1 MEWLVTD
8 SGALIPL
15 NPVEEMISMH
25 ADVRARIAR
34 ARELVR
40 QSRALADRIRMHM
53 AARREWHEAGY
64 SVGRHSSVS

>member
-15 NPVEEMISMH
+15 NPIDEMISMH
-25 ADVRARIAR
+25 AEVRERIAR

-40 QSRALADRIRMHM
+40 QSRALAERIRMHM

-64 SVGRHSSVS
+64 TVGRHPRVN

>member
-15 NPVEEMISMH
+15 NPVEEMILMH
-25 ADVRARIAR
+25 AEVREKIAR

-40 QSRALADRIRMHM
+40 QSRVLADRIRLHID
-53 AARREWHEAGY
+53 ARREWHEAGY
-64 SVGRHSSVS
+64 SVGRHSSVN

>member
-40 QSRALADRIRMHM
+40 RSRALSQRIRLHI
-53 AARREWHEAGY
+53 AARREWHKTRY
-64 SVGRHSSVS
+64 SVCGHSSVS

>member
-40 QSRALADRIRMHM
+40 QSRAL
-53 AARREWHEAGY
+53 GP
-64 SVGRHSSVS
+64 SVLALPAFV